1 MDIKKMSKEER
12 AALKAQLEAEER
24 AEESKVQ
31 KERKAYVAKK
41 DKFIE
46 RNFRLLSKLSDNMLK
61 LKQVIFEESEE
72 LDKIQQGIFKVK
84 LDRKSRTLTH
94 SNGRITIKVGNR
106 MNDGWDDKVEIGIE
120 KVREYLAS
128 LATDEKSKRL
138 VDTITRLLARDQKG
152 TLRANKIL
160 ELKKLANEEKDAT
173 FLEGIRIIEES
184 YMPVPTCQFIEV
196 KYRDDNDKEHSL
208 PLSISAMEI

>member
-72 LDKIQQGIFKVK
+72 LDKIQQSMFKVK

-106 MNDGWDDKVEIGIE
+106 MNDGWEDKVEIGIE
-120 KVREYLAS
+120 KVLDKR
-128 LATDEKSKRL
+128 KRL
-138 VDTITRLLARDQKG
+138 
-152 TLRANKIL
+152 
-160 ELKKLANEEKDAT
+160 
-173 FLEGIRIIEES
+173 
-184 YMPVPTCQFIEV
+184 
-196 KYRDDNDKEHSL
+196 
-208 PLSISAMEI
+208 